1 MMLPSEP
8 MIRQWMENVGCDRI
22 FVVENSTREGVQE
35 LIDYLNR
42 NETNVYCAI
51 DVSRA
56 KMHWLRRLDPEKCRN
71 VDVM

>member
-1 MMLPSEP
+1 MYVLRLAEAL
-8 MIRQWMENVGCDRI
+8 RLTEEKDYEKAKEAVG
-22 FVVENSTREGVQE
+22 E

-42 NETNVYCAI
+42 NEMKIYRAI

-56 KMHWLRRLDPEKCRN
+56 KMHWMRRLDPEKCKN